1 MTATTDRVTPGAVGL
16 LLLGS
21 LGYGAMM
28 FSWFSLPAYLPTMSA
43 DLGLSGTQA
52 GALAGAV
59 PLTYVPV
66 SLVSG
71 LLVDRLGHRRVVGA
85 GVALVGVAHLGRGY
99 AAGFPAMLALTALL
113 GVGGT
118 GVTFGLPKLVAAL
131 FPAERSGVASTV
143 YLLGAY
149 AGTATAFAVGRSIL
163 GPALGGWRPF
173 FRVTGLAV
181 LGIAAAWA
189 VAAVVFARGR
199 DPDLDAGAPVTA
211 LRGILASRQLRL
223 LVVVGF
229 VYLLVAHGLQGML
242 QTVLE
247 SRGLDAARAARAT
260 TLLVVAQVVGVLVVP
275 AAADA
280 TGRRRLALVGSVA
293 CCTVGVAALVAWVAD
308 VAGVATPG
316 SLAGVASAGSLAGGV
331 PAVPVSVAPAVVA
344 GIVPVVLVGFGLG
357 GIAPLLRALPP
368 ELEGVGAERTGVA
381 VGLVFAVGETGGFLG
396 PFAIGALGDLT
407 GSYAPGLG
415 ILLVG
420 TLAALVAGAGIDV

>member
-1 MTATTDRVTPGAVGL
+1 MTATTDRTTPGAVGL
-16 LLLGS
+16 LVLGS

-52 GALAGAV
+52 GALVGVV

-66 SLVSG
+66 GLVSG

-118 GVTFGLPKLVAAL
+118 GVTFGLPKLVAGL

-149 AGTATAFAVGRSIL
+149 AGTATAFAVGRSIV

-173 FRVTGLAV
+173 FRVSGVAV

-189 VAAVVFARGR
+189 VAAAVLARGH
-199 DPDLDAGAPVTA
+199 DPDLDAGAPITA

-223 LVVVGF
+223 LVAVGF

-260 TLLVVAQVVGVLVVP
+260 ALLVAAQVVGVLVVP

-280 TGRRRLALVGSVA
+280 TGRRRSALVGSVA
-293 CCTVGVAALVAWVAD
+293 CCAVGVAALVAWVAD
-308 VAGVATPG
+308 VGGVAT
-316 SLAGVASAGSLAGGV
+316 AGSLGGV
-331 PAVPVSVAPAVVA
+331 TTTVPVPVAPAVVA
-344 GIVPVVLVGFGLG
+344 GMVPVVLVGFGLG
-357 GIAPLLRALPP
+357 GVAPLLRSLPP

-381 VGLVFAVGETGGFLG
+381 VGLVFAVGEAGGFLG
-396 PFAIGALGDLT
+396 PFAIGVLGDLT